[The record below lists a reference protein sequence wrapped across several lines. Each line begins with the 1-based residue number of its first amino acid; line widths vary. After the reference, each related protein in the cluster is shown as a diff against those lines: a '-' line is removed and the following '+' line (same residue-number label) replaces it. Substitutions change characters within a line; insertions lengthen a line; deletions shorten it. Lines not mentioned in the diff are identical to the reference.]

1 MAEGR
6 ALSHKE
12 KDKHEWKM
20 GYTTGSCAAG
30 AAKAA
35 CLRLKDEQ
43 LKSTVEIPLPSGERL
58 NLPLKWVE
66 KESSWGKAGI
76 IKDAGDDPDVTHG
89 LEIQAKVRILA
100 NQGEIS
106 IHGGKGVGIVTKKG
120 LQVPVGESAINPVPQ
135 LMIRNAVRE
144 VFPGEEIEVVI
155 EVPEGE
161 RTAQQTL
168 NPRLGIV
175 GGISILGTTGI
186 VRPMSEDAFKNSILP
201 ELDQAIAYGH
211 QTIILTP
218 GHYGFR
224 TATEKLKIPAEAIV
238 QMSNFVGFILE
249 EAAYRKIENVILL
262 GHIGK
267 LIKVAGGIFHTH
279 NHVADAR
286 MEILVAHAALHG
298 IPLEQ
303 LRSIAE
309 FPTAEGAATE
319 LISWGEQDLIHEIAS
334 LASRRAMEHVMG
346 KLKVGT
352 VLTLLDGT
360 FIGWDDTAQ
369 QWIQS
374 KWQGS
379 QENYFSSYNLK

>member
-1 MAEGR
+1 M
-6 ALSHKE
+6 SHKD
-12 KDKHEWKM
+12 KDAHEWRM
-20 GYTTGSCAAG
+20 GYTTGSCATG

-35 CLRLKDEQ
+35 CLVLKNE
-43 LKSTVEIPLPSGERL
+43 LKQITVGIPLPSGERL
-58 NLPLKWVE
+58 TLPLKWVG
-66 KESSWGKAGI
+66 KESFWGNAGI

-100 NQGEIS
+100 DRGEIH
-106 IHGGKGVGIVTKKG
+106 IRGGKGVGIVTKKG
-120 LQVPVGESAINPVPQ
+120 LQIPVGESAINPVPQ
-135 LMIRNAVRE
+135 QMIRKAVRE
-144 VFPGEEIEVVI
+144 VFPQEEIEVII

-161 RTAQQTL
+161 HIAHKTL
-168 NPRLGIV
+168 NSRLGIV

-186 VRPMSEDAFKNSILP
+186 VRPMSEEAFKDSILP

-224 TATEKLKIPAEAIV
+224 TATEKLKIPAEAII

-298 IPLEQ
+298 VSLEQ
-303 LRSIAE
+303 LKSIAE

-319 LISWGEQDLIHEIAS
+319 LLSWGEQDLIHEIAS
-334 LASRRAMEHVMG
+334 LASQRAMDHVQG

-352 VLTLLDGT
+352 VLTLLDGS
-360 FIGWDDTAQ
+360 FVGWDDTAQ

-374 KWQGS
+374 KWQWP
-379 QENYFSSYNLK
+379 QEN

>member
-1 MAEGR
+1 
-6 ALSHKE
+6 
-12 KDKHEWKM
+12 M

-35 CLRLKDEQ
+35 SLELKNERDQ
-43 LKSTVEIPLPSGERL
+43 LTVEIPLPSGERL

-66 KESSWGKAGI
+66 KENFWGKAGV

-89 LEIQAKVRILA
+89 IEIQAKVRILA
-100 NQGEIS
+100 NQGEIH
-106 IHGGKGVGIVTKKG
+106 IHGGKGVGVVTKKG
-120 LQVPVGESAINPVPQ
+120 LQVPVGESSINPVPQ
-135 LMIRNAVRE
+135 KMIRNAVRE
-144 VFPGEEIEVVI
+144 VFPEEEIEVII

-161 RTAQQTL
+161 QIAQQTL

-186 VRPMSEDAFKNSILP
+186 VRPMSEEAFKSSILP

-211 QTIILTP
+211 QTIVLTP

-224 TATEKLKIPAEAIV
+224 TATETLKIPAEAVV
-238 QMSNFVGFILE
+238 QISNFVGFILE
-249 EAAYRKIENVILL
+249 EAAYRKFEKVILL

-267 LIKVAGGIFHTH
+267 IIKVAGGIFHTH

-298 IPLEQ
+298 VSLEK

-309 FPTAEGAATE
+309 IPTSEGAATE
-319 LISWGEQDLIHEIAS
+319 LISWGEQGVIHDLAA
-334 LASRRAMEHVMG
+334 LASQRARDHIHG
-346 KLKVGT
+346 KLNVGT
-352 VLTLLDGT
+352 VMTLLDGS
-360 FIGWDDTAQ
+360 FIGWDDTAR

-374 KWQGS
+374 KGQWP
-379 QENYFSSYNLK
+379 QENRN

>member
-1 MAEGR
+1 
-6 ALSHKE
+6 LSHKE
-12 KDKHEWKM
+12 KDSHEWRM

-30 AAKAA
+30 ATKAA
-35 CLRLKDEQ
+35 CLVLKDDQ
-43 LKSTVEIPLPSGERL
+43 LKLTVEIPLPSGERL
-58 NLPLKWVE
+58 NLPLKWAE

-89 LEIQAKVRILA
+89 LEIQAFIRVLSD
-100 NQGEIS
+100 QGV
-106 IHGGKGVGIVTKKG
+106 IHIRGGKGVGVVTKKG

-135 LMIRNAVRE
+135 LMIRKAVRE
-144 VFPGEEIEVVI
+144 VFPEEEIEVVI

-161 RTAQQTL
+161 RIAQKTL

-175 GGISILGTTGI
+175 RGISILGTTGI
-186 VRPMSEDAFKNSILP
+186 VRPMSEEAFKNSILP

-224 TATEKLKIPAEAIV
+224 TATEQLRIPAEAVI
-238 QMSNFVGFILE
+238 QMSNFVGFLLE

-298 IPLEQ
+298 VPLDQ
-303 LRSIAE
+303 LKSIAE

-319 LISWGEQDLIHEIAS
+319 LISWGEQSLMHELAS
-334 LASRRAMEHVMG
+334 LASQRAMDHVQG
-346 KLKVGT
+346 RLKVGT
-352 VLTLLDGT
+352 VLTLLDGS
-360 FIGWDDTAQ
+360 FIGWDKAAH
-369 QWIQS
+369 QWIQERW
-374 KWQGS
+374 KWPAK
-379 QENYFSSYNLK
+379 Y

>member
-1 MAEGR
+1 M
-6 ALSHKE
+6 SHKD
-12 KDKHEWKM
+12 KDAHEWQM

-35 CLRLKDEQ
+35 CLVLKNELNQ
-43 LKSTVEIPLPSGERL
+43 IMVEIPLPSGECL

-66 KESSWGKAGI
+66 KENFWGKAGV

-89 LEIQAKVRILA
+89 IEIQAKVRILA
-100 NQGEIS
+100 NQGEIH
-106 IHGGKGVGIVTKKG
+106 IHGGKGVGVVTKKG
-120 LQVPVGESAINPVPQ
+120 LQVPVGESSINPVPQ
-135 LMIRNAVRE
+135 KMIRNAIRE
-144 VFPGEEIEVVI
+144 VFPEEEIEVII

-161 RTAQQTL
+161 HIAQKTL
-168 NPRLGIV
+168 NSRLGIV

-186 VRPMSEDAFKNSILP
+186 VRPMSEEAFKDSILP

-211 QTIILTP
+211 ETIILTP

-224 TATEKLKIPAEAIV
+224 TATEKLKIPAEAII

-298 IPLEQ
+298 VSLEQ
-303 LRSIAE
+303 LKSIAE

-319 LISWGEQDLIHEIAS
+319 LLSWGEQDLIHEIAS
-334 LASRRAMEHVMG
+334 LASQRAMDHVQG

-352 VLTLLDGT
+352 VLTLLDGS
-360 FIGWDDTAQ
+360 FVGWDDTAQ

-374 KWQGS
+374 KWQWP
-379 QENYFSSYNLK
+379 QED

>member
-1 MAEGR
+1 M
-6 ALSHKE
+6 SHKD
-12 KDKHEWKM
+12 KDSHEWRM

-35 CLRLKDEQ
+35 CLQ
-43 LKSTVEIPLPSGERL
+43 LKNELKQITVEIPLPSGERL

-66 KESSWGKAGI
+66 KESVWGNAGI

-89 LEIQAKVRILA
+89 LEIQAKVRVLS
-100 NQGEIS
+100 NQGEIH
-106 IHGGKGVGIVTKKG
+106 IRGGKGVGIVTKKG
-120 LQVPVGESAINPVPQ
+120 LQVPTGESAINPVPQ
-135 LMIRNAVRE
+135 QMIRKAIRE
-144 VFPGEEIEVVI
+144 VFPEEEIEVII
-155 EVPEGE
+155 EAPEGE
-161 RTAQQTL
+161 RIAQHTL

-186 VRPMSEDAFKNSILP
+186 VRPMSEEAFKNSILP

-224 TATEKLKIPAEAIV
+224 TATEKLKIPAEAVI

-249 EAAYRKIENVILL
+249 EAAYRKIKNVILL

-267 LIKVAGGIFHTH
+267 LLKVAGGIFHTH

-298 IPLEQ
+298 ISLEQ

-319 LISWGEQDLIHEIAS
+319 LISLGEQDLIHEIAA
-334 LASRRAMEHVMG
+334 LVSRRAMEHVQE
-346 KLKVGT
+346 KVKVGT
-352 VLTLLDGT
+352 VLTLLDGS

-374 KWQGS
+374 KWQWPH
-379 QENYFSSYNLK
+379 EYEF